1 MKKLIILLGI
11 VQLVSCT
18 SKYEKKGFKSE
29 NEYRN
34 HLTDS
39 IKLSIVSEI
48 DIEFEEAT
56 SNILAKAN
64 TFRLDEIIFGFD
76 GRAFEFYFKN
86 NKLHIVESKYYIYD
100 KNSSPLIT
108 CEYSLKDG
116 YVKFSNCD
124 KKLKGDYYWGEA
136 NVLYSI
142 LEAEYK
148 LEMNFDRNV
157 LDKSIKVGFL
167 DLKNYDD
174 DSAFFRTFA
183 YKESS
188 KQILNDF
195 IDYNKYNNLDKQQY
209 IKTKIYKKKSR
220 IDYLVRKIM
229 KE

>member
-39 IKLSIVSEI
+39 IKSSIISEI

-56 SNILAKAN
+56 SNILAKAGEFN
-64 TFRLDEIIFGFD
+64 LDEIIYGFN
-76 GRAFEFYFKN
+76 GGSFAFYFKK
-86 NKLHIVESKYYIYD
+86 NKLHIVETIYNYD

-148 LEMNFDRNV
+148 LEMIFDRSL
-157 LDKSIKVGFL
+157 LDKSIEVGFI

-174 DSAFFRTFA
+174 NSAFFRTFA
-183 YKESS
+183 YKNSS
-188 KQILNDF
+188 NQILNDF

-209 IKTKIYKKKSR
+209 TKKVIDKKKSR